1 MTFGTRGP
9 NVSIYNVCHW
19 IIVKYIPIHVHND
32 CCCKKVQITEMMK
45 SFFQYEEDYM
55 YKLVELRAWQMHL
68 FIQWKFPALDEKNV
82 STAWDTK

>member
-1 MTFGTRGP
+1 M
-9 NVSIYNVCHW
+9 V
-19 IIVKYIPIHVHND
+19 
-32 CCCKKVQITEMMK
+32 K

>member
-1 MTFGTRGP
+1 MYIT
-9 NVSIYNVCHW
+9 
-19 IIVKYIPIHVHND
+19 IVA
-32 CCCKKVQITEMMK
+32 KKVQITEMMK

-68 FIQWKFPALDEKNV
+68 FIQWKFPALDEKYV